1 MKQQLIYT
9 ALFTFALGATAPMAL
24 AGGDK
29 HDDHTMT
36 EQRQDSGAYNATGAN
51 GDAPP
56 TSPAH
61 PSGPEGAGTGS
72 GTGTGTGGAG
82 GGGTGT
88 GTGGGA
94 GTGTSGGSGSTG
106 AGTGGAGSGGASGA
120 GAGAGG

>member
-9 ALFTFALGATAPMAL
+9 ALFTFALGAAAPVAL

-29 HDDHTMT
+29 HDDDHTMT

-82 GGGTGT
+82 GGG
-88 GTGGGA
+88 A
-94 GTGTSGGSGSTG
+94 GSGTSGGSGSTG